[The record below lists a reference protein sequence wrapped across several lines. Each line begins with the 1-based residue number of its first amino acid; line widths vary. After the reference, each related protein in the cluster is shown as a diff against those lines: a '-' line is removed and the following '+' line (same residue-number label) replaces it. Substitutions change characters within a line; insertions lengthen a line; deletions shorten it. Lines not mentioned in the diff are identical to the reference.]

1 MNGSN
6 DVTLFLVNSNGNILA
21 QTDSG
26 SSPLH
31 LAVEG
36 TLTTVY
42 GLHLVSIVRDDSFF
56 DSPYVNSSS
65 CWRWQTALKVDTSKL
80 LQF

>member
-6 DVTLFLVNSNGNILA
+6 DATSFLVNSGGNILA
-21 QTDSG
+21 QTDSD

-36 TLTTVY
+36 
-42 GLHLVSIVRDDSFF
+42 
-56 DSPYVNSSS
+56 
-65 CWRWQTALKVDTSKL
+65 ALAAFGTYSNG
-80 LQF
+80 

>member
-6 DVTLFLVNSNGNILA
+6 DVTLFLVNSEGNILA

-36 TLTTVY
+36 TLAAVGT
-42 GLHLVSIVRDDSFF
+42 
-56 DSPYVNSSS
+56 
-65 CWRWQTALKVDTSKL
+65 
-80 LQF
+80 

>member
-6 DVTLFLVNSNGNILA
+6 DVTLFLVNSDGNILA

-36 TLTTVY
+36 TLTTVHRI
-42 GLHLVSIVRDDSFF
+42 HLVPNVRDDSFIHSPSV
-56 DSPYVNSSS
+56 DSAS
-65 CWRWQTALKVDTSKL
+65 CWC
-80 LQF
+80 